1 MTPPSSPR
9 AGEPKTDLRASLTDA
24 LDYWWNFD
32 EESGQRRTS
41 HATLESIIPSMVAE
55 VLARRMESQGWR
67 AGEAEGGVREATV
80 YAREQLAIALAAIR
94 DADRNFRDDAY
105 CRECGKGPSVLQH
118 DDPDCSL
125 SPLAMADIAMRAAR
139 GAIGAALASPEPE
152 CGCRQWI
159 ERKVADLWEETPERM
174 VCPQC
179 GHDYHDRPC
188 MVASPEPDEEAR

>member
-139 GAIGAALASPEPE
+139 GAIGAALAP
-152 CGCRQWI
+152 
-159 ERKVADLWEETPERM
+159 
-174 VCPQC
+174 
-179 GHDYHDRPC
+179 
-188 MVASPEPDEEAR
+188 PEPDERREMRRLLDAGTVPGTCWNHRTYDCWMCRPRIAKEAASR